1 MVGITVK
8 NEGTISA
15 RTRVDV
21 FLARVAAPVVG
32 DSSVLNR
39 LSNVLAPGGTETLSF
54 AVSRDYQ
61 ARTVRVDAIAD
72 TLRGVTESNE
82 DNNRNNA
89 SVAFEDCR
97 FN

>member
-1 MVGITVK
+1 MGITVK

-21 FLARVAAPVVG
+21 FVGRVAAPAMG
-32 DSSVLNR
+32 ESSVLNR
-39 LSNVLAPGGTETLSF
+39 LSNVLAPGGTQTLSF

-61 ARTVRVDAIAD
+61 ARTMRVDAIVD

-89 SVAFEDCR
+89 SIAFEDCR

>member
-1 MVGITVK
+1 MSGWGH
-8 NEGTISA
+8 EGM
-15 RTRVDV
+15 
-21 FLARVAAPVVG
+21 
-32 DSSVLNR
+32 R
-39 LSNVLAPGGTETLSF
+39 LTASH
-54 AVSRDYQ
+54 Q